1 MALKIIRDIHMAYK
15 HPNPK
20 NEVISLGLHPE
31 FLHLIDIAAN
41 NELKTRSFFI
51 REALSKA
58 LIDRG
63 AIPSLEQNSE
73 FQKVLESLCGERVA
87 PGSAIMV
94 PK

>member
-1 MALKIIRDIHMAYK
+1 MAYK

-41 NELKTRSFFI
+41 NDLKTRSFFI
-51 REALSKA
+51 REAISKA

-63 AIPSLEQNSE
+63 AIPNLEKNVE
-73 FQKVLESLCGERVA
+73 FQKTLQVLCGERVA
-87 PGSAIMV
+87 PGSSVMCQA
-94 PK
+94 